1 MSNNPNKKV
10 ANTVFTIVGIVL
22 CVVLIPI
29 LIVNCTLLVKS
40 LIHKDKVP
48 DFAGVTPLIVLSDS
62 MLPDFASGDLI
73 ICTTIDAKDVA
84 LNDVISFYD
93 PAGNGTT
100 VVTHKVVEIVT
111 EDGELFFRT
120 KGINNNTED
129 KILVPASSVI
139 AKYSGICLAGMG
151 DVAIFMQSTWGLIIC
166 IGVPVLLF
174 IGYDIIRRKSYDKQR
189 VSTIEALQAELD
201 ALRGKN
207 K

>member
-84 LNDVISFYD
+84 LDDVISFYD